1 LNHHPAEAVRPPAR
15 PDGSA
20 IPPGL
25 AVLGLLASLS
35 EAPAVPIPRWWHWVL
50 GLDHRGR
57 LTLPPEARQ
66 LTART
71 RVVRASSRAGAV
83 VLRPDGMGAATRVD
97 RRGRV
102 LLPAWLR
109 RQVGPQAGA
118 VFLAARRPDASIV
131 VVTPVTGLDD
141 VADALVGEVG

>member
-1 LNHHPAEAVRPPAR
+1 LNHPAGAVRPPATR
-15 PDGSA
+15 SGSA

-25 AVLGLLASLS
+25 AVLRLIGSLH
-35 EAPAVPIPRWWHWVL
+35 ETPALPAPRWWHWVV

-66 LTART
+66 LTACT
-71 RVVRASSRAGAV
+71 RVVRASSRGGV
-83 VLRPDGMGAATRVD
+83 VLLRPDGVGAATPVD

-109 RQVGPQAGA
+109 RQVGQQAA
-118 VFLAARRPDASIV
+118 TLFVAARRPDASTV
-131 VVTPVTGLDD
+131 VVTSVTGLDD

>member
-1 LNHHPAEAVRPPAR
+1 MA
-15 PDGSA
+15 
-20 IPPGL
+20 PGL
-25 AVLGLLASLS
+25 AVLGLIASLS
-35 EAPAVPIPRWWHWVL
+35 EAPVVPTPRWWHWVV

-66 LTART
+66 LAART
-71 RVVRASSRAGAV
+71 TVVRASSRVGAV
-83 VLRPDGMGAATRVD
+83 VLRPDGTGAATPVD

-109 RQVGPQAGA
+109 RQVGAQAGA
-118 VFLAARRPDASIV
+118 VFVAARRPDASTV